1 MAGQE
6 LILNCTGE
14 QIDEAIQKFNKGW
27 VLPDEI
33 ITIEENVEDLNIV
46 KGKLLNVRVPIPT
59 FKTQTKTVQPS
70 RVSQTVIPDS
80 EYDGLSSVTV
90 NALNHTRLSKTI
102 GSSATQTCSIPLSEI
117 GFVPRIFAITL
128 YICQILIR
136 VLSCK

>member
-70 RVSQTVIPDS
+70 RVS
-80 EYDGLSSVTV
+80 
-90 NALNHTRLSKTI
+90 
-102 GSSATQTCSIPLSEI
+102 
-117 GFVPRIFAITL
+117 
-128 YICQILIR
+128 
-136 VLSCK
+136 